1 MSVNTQL
8 SCSIGIFILCNSCMV
23 YFYTTSAGSTQNFL
37 IFFSSN
43 SKMKLLFCLL
53 ILCGL
58 IAASMALPEPEP
70 QRFGYGGGFGGYGRG
85 FGGYGG
91 GFGRGFGGYRG
102 GFGREG
108 GFGYGR

>member
-1 MSVNTQL
+1 
-8 SCSIGIFILCNSCMV
+8 
-23 YFYTTSAGSTQNFL
+23 
-37 IFFSSN
+37 
-43 SKMKLLFCLL
+43 MKLLFCLL
-53 ILCGL
+53 VLCGL